1 MTFPRDFSKLTTNLH
16 QITLKILLTNLHQII
31 DINREERGKRR
42 GKERGAYVGEV
53 CLRRWRLPHARRR
66 RVPHAWATRAARS
79 PFLSWAPPPPPPPPL
94 LVASAVRPWAR
105 SPAVRPWAR
114 KAAPTGCFGPDPACQ
129 PPPVVPSSLERP
141 LLVSSTAVSRHLV
154 GRPRKTERLLLCSM
168 PPAATW
174 SEGPTC
180 HERALVL
187 YSI

>member
-94 LVASAVRPWAR
+94 LVASAARPWAR
-105 SPAVRPWAR
+105 SPAARSWAR
-114 KAAPTGCFGPDPACQ
+114 RAAPTGCFGRRPSPAGRR
-129 PPPVVPSSLERP
+129 PPP
-141 LLVSSTAVSRHLV
+141 AAH
-154 GRPRKTERLLLCSM
+154 RPRPRPSDACWLLPP

-174 SEGPTC
+174 SEDLEKC
-180 HERALVL
+180 
-187 YSI
+187 

>member
-16 QITLKILLTNLHQII
+16 QITLKILLTNQHQII

-94 LVASAVRPWAR
+94 LVASAARPWER
-105 SPAVRPWAR
+105 SPAARSWAR
-114 KAAPTGCFGPDPACQ
+114 RAAPTGCFGCW
-129 PPPVVPSSLERP
+129 PPPAGRRP
-141 LLVSSTAVSRHLV
+141 PPTGPALVRATLAGCFRRCPPPP
-154 GRPRKTERLLLCSM
+154 GRKT
-168 PPAATW
+168 
-174 SEGPTC
+174 
-180 HERALVL
+180 
-187 YSI
+187 